1 MGKVWNIVGPEG
13 ALSDEETRQ
22 AVKQLRQLR
31 AERFILL
38 ESKKED
44 YNEAV
49 DLALNA
55 LFGPPPKPEQRR

>member
-49 DLALNA
+49 ALNA